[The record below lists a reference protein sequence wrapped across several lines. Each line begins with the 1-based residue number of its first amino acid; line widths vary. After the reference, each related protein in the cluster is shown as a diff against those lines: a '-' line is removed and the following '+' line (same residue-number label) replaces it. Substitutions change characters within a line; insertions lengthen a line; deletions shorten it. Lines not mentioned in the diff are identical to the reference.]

1 MICELLLTCVVT
13 AEPILNMQ
21 FEDVDSSD
29 ESLDSF
35 DDLNTKVDFDES
47 SNQSPGDTHGIA
59 RTSSG
64 AGV

>member
-35 DDLNTKVDFDES
+35 DDLNTKVDFD
-47 SNQSPGDTHGIA
+47 
-59 RTSSG
+59 
-64 AGV
+64 